1 MPPARRNR
9 PFRLACAAAT
19 SAPARS
25 CTATE
30 PASPAPANRRL
41 RPVTGSGR

>member
-1 MPPARRNR
+1 MPPALRNR

-25 CTATE
+25 RTTTE
-30 PASPAPANRRL
+30 PAFPAPANRRL
-41 RPVTGSGR
+41 RPVVGSGR